1 MPSRSP
7 RNEKLAKKVMRRLIR
22 SLRGREHD
30 GLKVV
35 ALLHYGAVDIDPRH
49 LVVWMLLD
57 GRPDDQIPAWLRV
70 SPLLIESLRPTD
82 IDYSWLLDL
91 RSEVQEAF
99 RKARW
104 VDPDN
109 VTVMV
114 DSAHRV
120 ERSGFNYFRG

>member
-1 MPSRSP
+1 
-7 RNEKLAKKVMRRLIR
+7 MRRLIR